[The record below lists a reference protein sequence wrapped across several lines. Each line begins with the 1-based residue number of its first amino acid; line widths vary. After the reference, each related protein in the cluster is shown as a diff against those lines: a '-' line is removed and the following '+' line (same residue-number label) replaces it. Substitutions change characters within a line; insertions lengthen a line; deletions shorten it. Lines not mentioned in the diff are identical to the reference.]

1 MAAVLAAL
9 DMATEGSRA
18 AALDCRHHLEL
29 AEAQM
34 PCIGGAPG
42 GAMAMKDVCDLQ
54 PWAAHGRWATAW
66 LHPGSW
72 APFGQRRKP
81 VERAGDRSDRG
92 AGNTRVKRGG
102 VELGMAKEHPRL
114 RGGRL

>member
-1 MAAVLAAL
+1 
-9 DMATEGSRA
+9 
-18 AALDCRHHLEL
+18 
-29 AEAQM
+29 M
-34 PCIGGAPG
+34 PGIGFAPG

-54 PWAAHGRWATAW
+54 PWAAHGRRATAW

-92 AGNTRVKRGG
+92 VGNTRVKRGG
-102 VELGMAKEHPRL
+102 VELGMAEQPRAIM
-114 RGGRL
+114 RTFYVTET